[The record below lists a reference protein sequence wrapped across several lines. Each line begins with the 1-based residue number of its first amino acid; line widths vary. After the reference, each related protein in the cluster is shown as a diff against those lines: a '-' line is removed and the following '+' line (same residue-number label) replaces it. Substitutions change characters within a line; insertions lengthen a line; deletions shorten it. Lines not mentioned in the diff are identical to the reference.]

1 PVLDVKPSSQQHQFG
16 MTFGGPI
23 RRNRAFFFAGF
34 DQHIF
39 HEPTVVR
46 FVDGKNKVVPES
58 AAGTATPGDYE
69 PSDQDLV
76 FAKAAQLS
84 REAGFYPSRLLG
96 NAAFAKVDI
105 TVSAHNLLSLR
116 VNASRYSGENN
127 VLLDP
132 ASPVTTYSISDN
144 GIEHVA
150 TETAAASLT
159 SALSLRVTSHF
170 RAQVSRDWQW
180 SESNSSQPLTRIP
193 GILDGM
199 GRSTI
204 LPRETREHRL
214 HFAETLSREGNRH
227 SWKFGGDALVTR
239 IYNFFPSTFGGE
251 FIFDPIKVNPFT
263 FLPMIGGL
271 ELTPLRA
278 YAHQV
283 PH

>member
-1 PVLDVKPSSQQHQFG
+1 
-16 MTFGGPI
+16 
-23 RRNRAFFFAGF
+23 
-34 DQHIF
+34 
-39 HEPTVVR
+39 
-46 FVDGKNKVVPES
+46 
-58 AAGTATPGDYE
+58 
-69 PSDQDLV
+69 
-76 FAKAAQLS
+76 
-84 REAGFYPSRLLG
+84 
-96 NAAFAKVDI
+96 
-105 TVSAHNLLSLR
+105 
-116 VNASRYSGENN
+116 
-127 VLLDP
+127 
-132 ASPVTTYSISDN
+132 
-144 GIEHVA
+144 EHVA

-283 PH
+283 PHYYFQRLGNAVSHPDNNELAGFAQDTIRLTDHLGITLGVRYDAQTFTTRNLRSSP